1 MIITAS
7 REGTRQEVEGA
18 SGGGVEGAAAEVAE
32 EAEEAAAAP
41 DTSRTNIDTC
51 HVTSM
56 LPYMIRYKCLNVI
69 QLFQSLK

>member
-32 EAEEAAAAP
+32 AAAAP
-41 DTSRTNIDTC
+41 DTSRTNIDTR

>member
-32 EAEEAAAAP
+32 EAAAAR

>member
-32 EAEEAAAAP
+32 EAAAP

>member
-32 EAEEAAAAP
+32 EEAAP